1 MSHLS
6 EVLVYIASH
15 TDGWG
20 VRVCH
25 LRMSSFEFL
34 KFVHKEV
41 EVLVGDDR
49 LIENVITMIMFV

>member
-6 EVLVYIASH
+6 EVLVNVTSH
-15 TDGWG
+15 SDGRR

-25 LRMSSFEFL
+25 FWMTGFKFL
-34 KFVHKEV
+34 QFVHEEV
-41 EVLVGDDR
+41 EVLIGDDR